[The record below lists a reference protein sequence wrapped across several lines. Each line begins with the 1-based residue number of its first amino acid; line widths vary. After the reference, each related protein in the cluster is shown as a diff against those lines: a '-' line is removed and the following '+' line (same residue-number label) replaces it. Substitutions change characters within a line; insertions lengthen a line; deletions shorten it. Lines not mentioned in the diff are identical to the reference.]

1 MSDEAIELAK
11 DGMDK
16 AIDRLRKELA
26 RVRAGRANPALLDD
40 IRVDSYG
47 TVVPL
52 KQVATVTVAD
62 ARLLVIKPYDRNVIP
77 AIERAINN
85 SQLGLNP
92 NNDGVVV
99 RVPIP
104 ALTEERRKQ
113 LVKQVKDAGEEAK
126 IAIRQARRDANEI
139 MKESEKDGSLSQDA
153 LKRGLEQV
161 QKLTDAQIKAVDD
174 TLAKKEKE
182 ILEG

>member
-1 MSDEAIELAK
+1 MNEAVELAK

-16 AIDRLRKELA
+16 AIDRLKRELG

-47 TVVPL
+47 TMSPL
-52 KQVATVTVAD
+52 KQVATVSVAD
-62 ARLLVIKPYDRNVIP
+62 ARLLIVKPYDRNTIA
-77 AIERAINN
+77 AIEKAINN

-113 LVKQVKDAGEEAK
+113 LVKQVKDAGEDAK
-126 IAIRQARRDANEI
+126 IAIRQARRDANELI
-139 MKESEKDGSLSQDA
+139 KESEKDGTISEDDM
-153 LKRGLEQV
+153 KRGLDQI
-161 QKLTDAQIKAVDD
+161 QKLTDAEIKSVDE
-174 TLAKKEKE
+174 TIGKKEAE
-182 ILEG
+182 IMEG

>member
-1 MSDEAIELAK
+1 MNEAVELAK

-16 AIDRLRKELA
+16 AIDRLKRELG

-47 TVVPL
+47 TMSPL
-52 KQVATVTVAD
+52 KQVATVSVAD
-62 ARLLVIKPYDRNVIP
+62 ARLLIVKPYDRNTIA
-77 AIERAINN
+77 AIEKAINN

-113 LVKQVKDAGEEAK
+113 LVKQVKDAGEDAK
-126 IAIRQARRDANEI
+126 IAIRQARRDANELI
-139 MKESEKDGSLSQDA
+139 KDAEKEGTISEDDM
-153 LKRGLEQV
+153 KRGLDQI
-161 QKLTDAQIKAVDD
+161 QKLTDAEIKSVDE
-174 TLAKKEKE
+174 TIGKKESE
-182 ILEG
+182 IMEG

>member
-1 MSDEAIELAK
+1 MNEAVELAK

-16 AIDRLRKELA
+16 AIDRLRRELA

-40 IRVDSYG
+40 IKVDSYG
-47 TVVPL
+47 TSTPL
-52 KQVATVTVAD
+52 KQVATVSVAD
-62 ARLLVIKPYDRNVIP
+62 ARLLVVKPYDRNTIA
-77 AIERAINN
+77 AIEKAINN

-104 ALTEERRKQ
+104 PLTEERRKQ
-113 LVKQVKDAGEEAK
+113 LVKQVKDAGEDAK
-126 IAIRQARRDANEI
+126 IAIRQVRREANDLL
-139 MKESEKDGSLSQDA
+139 KESEKDGTLSEDD
-153 LKRGLEQV
+153 LKKGLDQI
-161 QKLTDAQIKAVDD
+161 QKLTDAEIKSVDE
-174 TLAKKEKE
+174 TITKKEAE

>member
-1 MSDEAIELAK
+1 MNEAVELAK

-16 AIDRLRKELA
+16 AIDRLKRELG

-47 TVVPL
+47 TMSPL
-52 KQVATVTVAD
+52 KQVATVSVAD
-62 ARLLVIKPYDRNVIP
+62 ARLLIVKPYDRNTIA
-77 AIERAINN
+77 AIEKAINN

-113 LVKQVKDAGEEAK
+113 LVKQVKDAGEDAR
-126 IAIRQARRDANEI
+126 IAIRQARRDANELI
-139 MKESEKDGSLSQDA
+139 KDAEKEGTISEDDM
-153 LKRGLEQV
+153 KRGLDQI
-161 QKLTDAQIKAVDD
+161 QKLTDAEIKSVDE
-174 TLAKKEKE
+174 TIGKKESE
-182 ILEG
+182 IMEG